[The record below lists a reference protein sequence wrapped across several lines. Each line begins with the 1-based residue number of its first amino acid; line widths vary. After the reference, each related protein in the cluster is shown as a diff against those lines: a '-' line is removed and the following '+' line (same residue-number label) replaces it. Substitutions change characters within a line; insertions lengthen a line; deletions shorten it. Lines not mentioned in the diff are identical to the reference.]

1 VIQFEIHWIYP
12 VDRISD
18 PSSVYSGRFKR
29 LNSPRAPSAADKRIS
44 KIRTGIRNIEL
55 RVLVMAQ
62 SVAAIE
68 KATRVMKTARKEV
81 FLASKELARL
91 QNMAAALQG
100 DELAIRVYSCEKDG

>member
-1 VIQFEIHWIYP
+1 
-12 VDRISD
+12 
-18 PSSVYSGRFKR
+18 
-29 LNSPRAPSAADKRIS
+29 
-44 KIRTGIRNIEL
+44 
-55 RVLVMAQ
+55 VMAQ

-100 DELAIRVYSCEKDG
+100 DELAIRVYS